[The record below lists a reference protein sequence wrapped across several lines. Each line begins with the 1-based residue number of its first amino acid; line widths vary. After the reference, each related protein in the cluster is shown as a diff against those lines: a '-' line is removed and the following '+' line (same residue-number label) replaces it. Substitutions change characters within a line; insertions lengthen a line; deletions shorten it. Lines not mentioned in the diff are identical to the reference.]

1 MKFLFC
7 LLPLVNTTAL
17 SLSFTKKKTLKPI
30 IPLTNYRLDNIPLL
44 DFATMEN
51 IRPLRSEKNA
61 DREQDK
67 VKKLQK
73 KLRKAKGNSRKS
85 PLITLFA
92 SHILLQNYY
101 LKALAKTKTSDSISL
116 EKKLEK
122 SRHNIIN
129 TAKQLEKLLKNKK
142 TLARIKYH
150 RHVARYF
157 LSNSRRAK
165 AKIVRELA
173 TTKRLLPTNL
183 KEKVTLLSAL
193 NKRQVKHLN
202 NLQQSSNRYLSLTAS
217 LAFAN
222 STNNK
227 QQAFSALFNSS
238 SQATKLTKK
247 QKQQFL
253 AYSVKIW
260 RKISSNKQDWNLP
273 PLRVEIFRHL
283 KDTRSL
289 IERSAI
295 SDWHHGKKDK
305 AIEGYYLLAKD
316 DTIKEYSKKLYHR
329 YLSLA
334 KLRYIEA
341 RNGEYYDEALRRLH
355 RDYLAEKKTGNKQP
369 LAGITLAY
377 LQKQYLDFVLKELDR
392 ITSRS
397 KNLQA
402 IEFAKRLVV
411 TYPETKIKVYEKVA
425 TTYEKVKNYQQSAN
439 TYMVLVKDTPYKEKY
454 LHKASTAQGAYLRYG
469 YRPNF
474 TAKLEIPAQKLNDF
488 ITLRNMY
495 RQLDIVQ
502 TKLDW
507 RVRSHFGLLLIAT
520 GKEATAASIWN
531 DAVVSDSD
539 HAYAKS
545 VSAHLLNWYEL
556 EQRWVS
562 LEKISRLLVKRQVK
576 VPSKKPVPTFLAKA
590 LFNLGIA
597 AQQKGQHKVAIAK
610 FEEYKTFKGA
620 PQMDFATYQ
629 LSRLYKITKQYRK
642 FFDMLID
649 YVVNYPKAKYYRQAL
664 LEGGRYANMM
674 AEEDHTIYFYQRFL
688 QNFSDSK
695 EEILVRTKLVDIYKA
710 KGNYYDAIQQLVKL
724 HRSYRL
730 KSKQKVAIAQ
740 QIVNLEFKH
749 GNIKN
754 AHDKINWLI
763 VNPTTSDKDRA
774 LAYYYKV
781 SLLIGQRSFDKIN
794 NRDYNNLLSLEKE
807 IFATQRKA
815 RNKRHYNNAIALV
828 TLVKAERITVP
839 TVTEDEVLRSPNIEK
854 FLRSRF
860 GNFRAAKTNY
870 LSICKLSQ
878 NSVCVRALHELA
890 RFSGKYLAEIEKIKI
905 ADTLQH
911 KRVSAF
917 KREKKAMLTNIN
929 NTISYAHKKSQQLVR
944 EGRATPL
951 VADQVTWLIKNT
963 FDFQISN

>member
-1 MKFLFC
+1 MKFC
-7 LLPLVNTTAL
+7 LITLVGVTTL
-17 SLSFTKKKTLKPI
+17 SLTLNKKKTLKPI
-30 IPLTNYRLDNIPLL
+30 IPLANYQLDDVPLL
-44 DFATMEN
+44 SFATMEN
-51 IRPLRSEKNA
+51 LRPLRSKKIAE
-61 DREQDK
+61 REQDNI
-67 VKKLQK
+67 KKLQK
-73 KLRKAKGNSRKS
+73 KLKKLKGNNRKS

-92 SHILLQNYY
+92 SHILLQNYH
-101 LKALAKTKTSDSISL
+101 LKALANSKNPNPINL
-116 EKKLEK
+116 EKKLTN
-122 SRHNIIN
+122 SRRNIIK

-157 LSNSRRAK
+157 LADSQRAK
-165 AKIVRELA
+165 AKIARELA
-173 TTKRLLPTNL
+173 VSKRFLPTNL
-183 KEKVTLLSAL
+183 KEKVTLLNAIH
-193 NKRQVKHLN
+193 KRQTKTLN
-202 NLQQSSNRYLSLTAS
+202 DLQQSSNSYLSMTSS

-227 QQAFSALFNSS
+227 KQAFSALFNSS
-238 SQATKLTKK
+238 SRATKLTKK

-253 AYSVKIW
+253 SYSVKIW
-260 RKISSNKQDWNLP
+260 RKLSNRKQDWNSP
-273 PLRVEIFRHL
+273 PLRVETFRHL
-283 KDTRSL
+283 KETRSL

-295 SDWHHGKKDK
+295 SDWYHNKKDK
-305 AIEGYYLLAKD
+305 AIEAYYLLAKD
-316 DTIKEYSKKLYHR
+316 NTVKEYSKKLYYR
-329 YLSLA
+329 YLSLT

-341 RNGEYYDEALRRLH
+341 RNGKYYDKALRRLH
-355 RDYLAEKKTGNKQP
+355 RDYLAEQQAGNKQP
-369 LAGITLAY
+369 LAGITLGY
-377 LQKQYLDFVLKELDR
+377 LQKQYVKFVNHELDR
-392 ITSRS
+392 ITPRS

-411 TYPETKIKVYEKVA
+411 TYPETKTKIYEKVA
-425 TTYEKVKNYQQSAN
+425 TTYERVKDYQQSAN
-439 TYMVLVKDTPYKEKY
+439 TYMVLVKDTSHKEKY
-454 LHKASTAQGAYLRYG
+454 LHKASTAQGTYLRYG
-469 YRPNF
+469 YQPNF
-474 TAKLEIPAQKLNDF
+474 KTKLKISARQLNDYVV
-488 ITLRNMY
+488 LRNMY
-495 RQLDIVQ
+495 RQLDLVQ

-545 VSAHLLNWYEL
+545 ASAHLLNWYEL

-576 VPSKKPVPTFLAKA
+576 VPTKQPVPTFLAKA
-590 LFNLGIA
+590 LLNLGVA
-597 AQQKGQHKVAIAK
+597 AQKKGQHKVAIAK
-610 FEEYKTFKGA
+610 FEEYKTFKGE
-620 PQMDFATYQ
+620 PKMDFVTYQ
-629 LSRLYKITKQYRK
+629 LSRLYKNTKQYRK

-649 YVVNYPKAKYYRQAL
+649 YVINYPKAQHYRQAL

-674 AEEDHTIYFYQRFL
+674 AEEDHAIYFYQKFL
-688 QNFSDSK
+688 QNFTDSQ
-695 EEILVRTKLVDIYKA
+695 EEIAVRTKLVAIYTS
-710 KGNYYDAIQQLVKL
+710 KGNYYDAIQQLVQL
-724 HRSYRL
+724 HNSHRL
-730 KSKQKVAIAQ
+730 KSSQKVSIAQ

-774 LAYYYKV
+774 LAYYYKA
-781 SLLIGQRSFDKIN
+781 SLLIGQRAFDKIST
-794 NRDYNNLLSLEKE
+794 RDYNSLLSLEKE
-807 IFATQRKA
+807 VLAIQRKA
-815 RNKRHYNNAIALV
+815 KSKRHYNRPIALI
-828 TLVKAERITVP
+828 TLAKAERVPVP
-839 TVTEDEVLRSPNIEK
+839 TVTEDEVLRSANIEK

-860 GNFRAAKTNY
+860 NNFKSAKTNY
-870 LSICKLSQ
+870 LTICKLSQ

-911 KRVSAF
+911 KRVAAF
-917 KREKKAMLTNIN
+917 KREKTAMVTNIN
-929 NTISYAHKKSQQLVR
+929 NTINYAHRKSQQLVK